1 MRLNRLD
8 LTRYGKFT
16 DHRIDFGSAAAGGCD
31 LHIVYGPNEAGKS
44 TLFSAWLDLLFGI
57 GAQSSYNFLHP
68 YPNMQIGAAID
79 IDGRTQ
85 EFVRIKR
92 QQNSLLDNRDQPV
105 SDGALLSG
113 LGGLDR
119 DSYQTMFSLDDESL
133 EQGGESILASR
144 GDLGELLFSASA
156 GLGDLSQRLIGI
168 RTETEDFYKPR
179 AQKRILGELKAE
191 LAELKAERDRID
203 TQASKF
209 AQLSKELEEAK
220 TRHDEAGGE
229 RKRLR
234 VRLAEIDRL
243 LTARPRI
250 AELERLQADLEP
262 LSDLPDVAPE
272 WRQQVRDLGEQ
283 EAALQAGGA
292 ALEAEIERLTAE
304 RDALDVD
311 AAILALQDRLGELAR
326 LRTRH
331 DAAGEDLPER
341 RAALARIDG
350 RIEQYLARLGQPT
363 GAKPVE
369 LLLDTSRTATLRELI
384 DARASLDVRLATARK
399 EAADALA
406 NRDEA
411 RAHLLSAGQAP
422 VLDAQEH
429 REARIAALTEM
440 LALLRNDNHELR
452 CLTASRAVAAAR
464 EACRALIETLAP
476 WTGETMQLRAMLPP
490 SAETIRGWKSGIEE
504 LNRKRIST
512 DEEIARLGQT
522 LKRLEAEAAALT
534 RSGTLPSTAQTEAL
548 RTTRDKAWENHKATL
563 DPETATAFEAAMQA
577 HDDATD
583 KRAAH
588 QADVARLNENS
599 VQSDIARAGL
609 EGAET
614 ARASLEKALADL
626 SDRIAVII
634 AQISPALPAG
644 MTPEALQQWLDR
656 RDQVLQADEALL
668 ARLRELE
675 IAEQDRLTAAARLH
689 RALSPL
695 DPEAGPDEDLE
706 ALLTRAQGLVS
717 REAKLDGYRQTLVEQ
732 ERALARRQREVES
745 TETEAKA
752 WILAW
757 KQACDG
763 CWLGNAANAPTAAEV
778 REALPLLAELATAIH
793 ERDGLADRIAK
804 MQRDQA
810 DYAAALQA
818 TASEAGLDTR
828 DTPPAAIAR
837 QLADRLAMAEKAGA
851 RHDDLTRHIEAALAR
866 QRTHAETRAAHAA
879 RKAQMLEALGTD
891 TLPDAALRIDQ
902 ALERRQLGQRASQIA
917 GELCEALGVTSL
929 DEARYRLEA
938 ADANELN
945 AEKQEL
951 EASLET
957 LDAEIQQLFAAR
969 TRASDA
975 INAVGGDDAVAR
987 IEQSRRTILLAIAE
1001 GAERY
1006 LRLSAGV
1013 IAMEQALTLYRERHS
1028 SSMMQRAS
1036 EAIRTISRGRY
1047 TGLASQPDHGRDK
1060 GRELL
1065 IAIQN
1070 DGTSKQAAEMS
1081 KGARFQLYLAL
1092 RVAGFHEFAATRQT
1106 VPFIADDIMET
1117 FDDFRAEETF
1127 RLFAGMAGVGQVIYL
1142 THHRHLCDIA
1152 RSVCPDVTIHELHT

>member
-1 MRLNRLD
+1 MRLKRLD

-68 YPNMQIGAAID
+68 YPNMRIGAAIE

-85 EFVRIKR
+85 ELVRIKR

-156 GLGDLSQRLIGI
+156 GLGDLSQRLSGI
-168 RTETEDFYKPR
+168 RAETEDFYKPR
-179 AQKRILGELKAE
+179 AQKRILGELKSE

-209 AQLSKELEEAK
+209 AQLSKELEEASA
-220 TRHDEAGGE
+220 RHDEAGGE

-234 VRLAEIDRL
+234 VRLAEIDRM
-243 LTARPRI
+243 LTARPRL
-250 AELERLQADLEP
+250 AELERVQADLEP

-283 EAALQAGGA
+283 EAALQAAGA
-292 ALEAEIERLTAE
+292 ALAAEIERLTAE

-311 AAILALQDRLGELAR
+311 AAMLALQDRLGELAR

-341 RAALARIDG
+341 RAALDRIDG
-350 RIEQYLARLGQPT
+350 RIEQYLARLGQP
-363 GAKPVE
+363 ACSIAAE

-399 EAADALA
+399 EAGDALA

-411 RAHLLSAGQAP
+411 RARLSSASGAP
-422 VLDAQEH
+422 ESGASERQEP
-429 REARIAALTEM
+429 RIAAFAEM
-440 LALLRNDNHELR
+440 LALMRNDNHDQR
-452 CLTASRAVAAAR
+452 CLTASRAVEAAR
-464 EACRALIETLAP
+464 DTCRALIETLAP
-476 WTGETMQLRAMLPP
+476 WTGETGHLRAMLPP

-504 LNRKRIST
+504 LNRKRISIE
-512 DEEIARLGQT
+512 EEIARLGKT
-522 LKRLEAEAAALT
+522 LKRLEAESAALT
-534 RSGTLPSTAQTEAL
+534 RPGALPSNNQTDAL
-548 RTTRDKAWENHKATL
+548 RTARDKAWENHKATL
-563 DPETATAFEAAMQA
+563 DPETAASFETAMQA
-577 HDDATD
+577 HDDAAD
-583 KRAAH
+583 RRAAH
-588 QADVARLNENS
+588 LSEVARLNEIS
-599 VQSDIARAGL
+599 VQSEIA
-609 EGAET
+609 T
-614 ARASLEKALADL
+614 ADL
-626 SDRIAVII
+626 QAAQTNRSALQKSLAALHDEIAAAV
-634 AQISPALPAG
+634 ARLSPALPAE

-656 RDQVLQADEALL
+656 RDRVLESDEALL
-668 ARLRELE
+668 AHLRELE
-675 IAEQDRLTAAARLH
+675 IAEEDRRTAAARLH
-689 RALSPL
+689 RALAPL
-695 DPEAGPDEDLE
+695 DPETGPDEDLE
-706 ALLTRAQGLVS
+706 TLLARAQNLVS
-717 REAKLDGYRQTLVEQ
+717 REAKLDGYRQALAEQ
-732 ERALARRQREVES
+732 ERTLARRQRDVES
-745 TETEAKA
+745 TEAEAQA
-752 WILAW
+752 WMLAW

-763 CWLGNAANAPTAAEV
+763 CWLGNAAKAPTAAEV

-851 RHDDLTRHIEAALAR
+851 RHDDLTRQIEQALAR
-866 QRTHAETRAAHAA
+866 QREHSETRAAHAA
-879 RKAQMLEALGTD
+879 RKAQMLEALGAD

-902 ALERRQLGQRASQIA
+902 ALERRQLGQRAGQIA
-917 GELCEALGVTSL
+917 TELCEALGVASL
-929 DEARYRLEA
+929 KEARSLLEA
-938 ADANELN
+938 SDSTELN
-945 AEKQEL
+945 AQKQEL

-957 LDAEIQQLFAAR
+957 LDAELQHLFAAR

-1047 TGLASQPDHGRDK
+1047 SGLASQPDK

-1152 RSVCPDVTIHELHT
+1152 RSVCPDVTIHELTA

>member
-1 MRLNRLD
+1 MRLERLD

-16 DHRIDFGSAAAGGCD
+16 DHRIDFGSFAAEGCD

-68 YPNMQIGAAID
+68 YPNMRIGAAIE

-92 QQNSLLDNRDQPV
+92 QQNSLLDSRDQPV
-105 SDGALLSG
+105 SDGALLSA

-119 DSYQTMFSLDDESL
+119 DGYQTMFSLDDESL

-156 GLGDLSQRLIGI
+156 GLGDLSQRLMGI
-168 RTETEDFYKPR
+168 RAETEEFYKPR

-203 TQASKF
+203 TQASRF
-209 AQLSKELEEAK
+209 AQLSKELEEARA
-220 TRHDEAGGE
+220 RHEEAGGE

-243 LTARPRI
+243 LTARPRL

-283 EAALQAGGA
+283 EAALEAAGA
-292 ALEAEIERLTAE
+292 ALEAEIERLTSE
-304 RDALDVD
+304 RDALHVD
-311 AAILALQDRLGELAR
+311 AAILSLQDRLGELAR

-350 RIEQYLARLGQPT
+350 RIEQYLARLGQPS
-363 GAKPVE
+363 GSRAAE

-384 DARASLDVRLATARK
+384 DARASLDVRLAAARK

-411 RAHLLSAGQAP
+411 RAHLLSAGGAAEP
-422 VLDAQEH
+422 
-429 REARIAALTEM
+429 REPQHYQGRLTAVTEM
-440 LALLRNDNHELR
+440 LALLRNDNHDLR
-452 CLTASRAVAAAR
+452 CLTASRAVATAR
-464 EACRALIETLAP
+464 EKCRELVETLAP
-476 WTGETMQLRAMLPP
+476 WTGETGQLRALLPP
-490 SAETIRGWKSGIEE
+490 SAETLRAWKSGLEE
-504 LNRKRIST
+504 LSRKRIST
-512 DEEIARLGQT
+512 DEEIARLDQA
-522 LKRLEAEAAALT
+522 LKRLEAEARAIS
-534 RSGTLPSTAQTEAL
+534 RSGALPSNAETEAL
-548 RTTRDKAWENHKATL
+548 RAARDRAWEDHKATL
-563 DPETATAFEAAMQA
+563 DPRTATAFQAAMQA
-577 HDDATD
+577 HDDASD
-583 KRAAH
+583 RRAAH
-588 QADVARLNENS
+588 LSDVARLNELS
-599 VQSDIARAGL
+599 VQSGIAAADREAAQASRSAVQESLAALRAEIAAAIARL
-609 EGAET
+609 
-614 ARASLEKALADL
+614 
-626 SDRIAVII
+626 
-634 AQISPALPAG
+634 SPALPAG
-644 MTPEALQQWLDR
+644 MTPEVLQEWLDR
-656 RDQVLQADEALL
+656 RDQVLQADDTLVTH
-668 ARLRELE
+668 LRELE
-675 IAEQDRLTAAARLH
+675 IAEQDRRNAASRLS

-695 DPEAGPDEDLE
+695 DRQLTASEDLE
-706 ALLTRAQGLVS
+706 ALLARAQDLVG
-717 REAKLDGYRQTLVEQ
+717 REAKLEGYRQALAEQ
-732 ERALARRQREVES
+732 ERMLARRQRDVANA
-745 TETEAKA
+745 EAEAQA
-752 WILAW
+752 WMLAW

-763 CWLGNAANAPTAAEV
+763 CWLGNAPKAPTAAQV

-810 DYAAALQA
+810 DYAAVLEA
-818 TASEAGLDTR
+818 TASEAGIDTR

-837 QLADRLAMAEKAGA
+837 QLADRLAAAQKAGA
-851 RHDDLTRHIEAALAR
+851 RHDDLTRQIEEALAR
-866 QRTHAETRAAHAA
+866 QREHSETRAAHAA
-879 RKAQMLEALGTD
+879 RKTQMLDALGAD

-902 ALERRQLGQRASQIA
+902 ALERRQLGQRIGQITA
-917 GELCEALGVTSL
+917 ELCEALGVASL
-929 DEARYRLEA
+929 DEARSRIEA
-938 ADANELN
+938 ADVNELI
-945 AEKQEL
+945 AERQEL
-951 EASLET
+951 DATLET
-957 LDAEIQQLFAAR
+957 LDAEIQHLFAAR

-987 IEQSRRTILLAIAE
+987 IEQSRKTVLLSIAE

-1036 EAIRTISRGRY
+1036 DAIRTISRGRY
-1047 TGLASQPDHGRDK
+1047 SGLASQPDHGRDK
-1060 GRELL
+1060 ARELL

-1092 RVAGFHEFAATRQT
+1092 RVAGFLEFAATRRT

-1127 RLFAGMAGVGQVIYL
+1127 RLFAGMASVGQVIYL

-1152 RSVCPDVTIHELHT
+1152 RSVCPEVRIHELTA

>member
-16 DHRIDFGSAAAGGCD
+16 DHRIDFGSTAAGGCD

-68 YPNMQIGAAID
+68 YPNMRIGAAIE

-119 DSYQTMFSLDDESL
+119 DGYQTMFSLDDESL

-156 GLGDLSQRLIGI
+156 GLGDLSQRLSGI
-168 RTETEDFYKPR
+168 RTETEEFYKPR
-179 AQKRILGELKAE
+179 AQKRILGELKTE

-203 TQASKF
+203 TQASRF
-209 AQLSKELEEAK
+209 AQLSKELEEARA
-220 TRHDEAGGE
+220 RHDEAGEE

-243 LTARPRI
+243 LSARPRL
-250 AELERLQADLEP
+250 AELERLQAGLEP

-283 EAALQAGGA
+283 EAALEAAGA

-311 AAILALQDRLGELAR
+311 AAMLALQDRLGELAR

-363 GAKPVE
+363 GSSAAG
-369 LLLDTSRTATLRELI
+369 LLLDTSRTASLRELI
-384 DARASLDVRLATARK
+384 DARASLDVRLAAARK

-406 NRDEA
+406 NREEA
-411 RAHLLSAGQAP
+411 RAHLLSAGGAP
-422 VLDAQEH
+422 ESGAPGLQQD
-429 REARIAALTEM
+429 RMAALAEM
-440 LALLRNDNHELR
+440 LALLRNDNHDQR
-452 CLTASRAVAAAR
+452 CLTASRTVAAAR
-464 EACRALIETLAP
+464 ETCRALIETLAP
-476 WTGETMQLRAMLPP
+476 WTGETGQLRAMLPP

-504 LNRKRIST
+504 LDRKRIST

-522 LKRLEAEAAALT
+522 LKRFEAESAAIT
-534 RSGTLPSTAQTEAL
+534 RPGALPSNAETQAL
-548 RTTRDKAWENHKATL
+548 RTARNKAWETHKASL
-563 DPETATAFEAAMQA
+563 DPETAAAFHAAMKAHDEAA
-577 HDDATD
+577 D

-588 QADVARLNENS
+588 LSEVARLNELS
-599 VQSDIARAGL
+599 VQSEIATADLEAAQTNRSALQKSLAALHDEIAAAVAGL
-609 EGAET
+609 
-614 ARASLEKALADL
+614 
-626 SDRIAVII
+626 
-634 AQISPALPAG
+634 SPALPAG

-656 RDQVLQADEALL
+656 RDQFLRADETLQADVRA
-668 ARLRELE
+668 LE
-675 IAEQDRLTAAARLH
+675 IAEQDRRTAAARLH
-689 RALSPL
+689 RALAPL
-695 DPEAGPDEDLE
+695 DPEADPDEELE
-706 ALLTRAQGLVS
+706 TLLARAQTLVS
-717 REAKLDGYRQTLVEQ
+717 REAKLDGYRQALAEQ
-732 ERALARRQREVES
+732 ERMLARRQRDVES
-745 TETEAKA
+745 TEAEAEA
-752 WILAW
+752 WMLAW

-763 CWLGNAANAPTAAEV
+763 CWLGNAAKAPTAAEV

-793 ERDGLADRIAK
+793 ERDGFADRIAK

-837 QLADRLAMAEKAGA
+837 QLADRLAMVEKASA
-851 RHDDLTRHIEAALAR
+851 RHDDLTRQIEAALAR
-866 QRTHAETRAAHAA
+866 QREQSETRAAHAA
-879 RKAQMLEALGTD
+879 RKAQMLEALGAG

-902 ALERRQLGQRASQIA
+902 ALERKQLGQRAGQIA
-917 GELCEALGVTSL
+917 AELCEALGVASL
-929 DEARYRLEA
+929 DEARSRLEA
-938 ADANELN
+938 ADADELN
-945 AEKQEL
+945 AERQEL

-957 LDAEIQQLFAAR
+957 LDAELQHLFAAR

-987 IEQSRRTILLAIAE
+987 IEQSHRTILLAIAE

-1047 TGLASQPDHGRDK
+1047 TGLASQPDK

-1065 IAIQN
+1065 IAIQD

-1092 RVAGFHEFAATRQT
+1092 RVAGFHEFAATRET

-1152 RSVCPDVTIHELHT
+1152 RSVCPDVTIHELTA

>member
-16 DHRIDFGSAAAGGCD
+16 DHRIDFGSAAVGGCD

-105 SDGALLSG
+105 SDGALLAG

-133 EQGGESILASR
+133 EKGGESILASR

-168 RTETEDFYKPR
+168 RAETEDFYKPR

-203 TQASKF
+203 TQASRF

-220 TRHDEAGGE
+220 ARHDEAGGE

-234 VRLAEIDRL
+234 VRLADIDRL
-243 LTARPRI
+243 LTARPRL
-250 AELERLQADLEP
+250 AELERVQADLEP
-262 LSDLPDVAPE
+262 LSELPDVAPE

-283 EAALQAGGA
+283 EAALEAAGA

-311 AAILALQDRLGELAR
+311 TAMLALQDRLGELAR

-331 DAAGEDLPER
+331 DAAEDDIPKLR
-341 RAALARIDG
+341 LGLGGIDG
-350 RIEQYLARLGQPT
+350 RIEQYLARLGQPP
-363 GAKPVE
+363 GSKAAE
-369 LLLDTSRTATLRELI
+369 LLLDTARTATLRELI
-384 DARASLDVRLATARK
+384 DARASLDVRLVTARK

-411 RAHLLSAGQAP
+411 RAHLLSAGGAP
-422 VLDAQEH
+422 EPGAPGLQQG
-429 REARIAALTEM
+429 RMAALAEM
-440 LALLRNDNHELR
+440 LALLRNDNHDLR

-464 EACRALIETLAP
+464 ETCRALIETLAP
-476 WTGETMQLRAMLPP
+476 WTGETGQLRAMLPP

-512 DEEIARLGQT
+512 DEEIARLGQA
-522 LKRLEAEAAALT
+522 LARLEAEAAALT
-534 RSGTLPSTAQTEAL
+534 RSSALPSNAETEAL
-548 RTTRDKAWENHKATL
+548 RTARDKAWEIHKATL
-563 DPETATAFEAAMQA
+563 DRETAKAFEAAMQA
-577 HDDATD
+577 HDDAAD
-583 KRAAH
+583 RRAAH
-588 QADVARLNENS
+588 LSDVARLNELS
-599 VQSDIARAGL
+599 VQSDIAA
-609 EGAET
+609 
-614 ARASLEKALADL
+614 ADL
-626 SDRIAVII
+626 EAAQTSRSAVQKSLAALHDEIAAIV
-634 AQISPALPAG
+634 ARLSPALPTG
-644 MTPEALQQWLDR
+644 MTPETLQDWLDR
-656 RDQVLQADEALL
+656 RETVLEADAALL

-675 IAEQDRLTAAARLH
+675 IAEQDRRTATARLY

-695 DPEAGPDEDLE
+695 DPEADPDEELE
-706 ALLTRAQGLVS
+706 ALLVRAQALAS
-717 REAKLDGYRQTLVEQ
+717 REAKLDGYRQALAEQ
-732 ERALARRQREVES
+732 ERMLARRQRDVES
-745 TETEAKA
+745 TEAEAKA
-752 WILAW
+752 WMLAW
-757 KQACDG
+757 EQACDG
-763 CWLGNAANAPTAAEV
+763 CWLGNAAKAPTAAEV

-818 TASEAGLDTR
+818 AASDAGLDTR
-828 DTPPAAIAR
+828 DALPAAIAR
-837 QLADRLAMAEKAGA
+837 QLADRLAMAKKAGA
-851 RHDDLTRHIEAALAR
+851 RHDDLTRQIEEALAR

-902 ALERRQLGQRASQIA
+902 ALERRQLGQRIGQIA
-917 GELCEALGVTSL
+917 AELCEALGVASL
-929 DEARYRLEA
+929 EDARSRLEA
-938 ADANELN
+938 ADATELN
-945 AEKQEL
+945 AEKQEF
-951 EASLET
+951 EASLDT
-957 LDAEIQQLFAAR
+957 LDAEIQHLFAAR

-987 IEQSRRTILLAIAE
+987 IEQRRRTTLEAIAE

-1047 TGLASQPDHGRDK
+1047 TGLASQPDQGRDK

-1152 RSVCPDVTIHELHT
+1152 RSVCPDVTIHELTA

>member
-16 DHRIDFGSAAAGGCD
+16 DHRIDFGPAAASGCD

-68 YPNMQIGAAID
+68 YPNMRIGAAIE

-156 GLGDLSQRLIGI
+156 GLGDLSQRLSAI

-191 LAELKAERDRID
+191 LAELKTERDRID

-209 AQLSKELEEAK
+209 AQLSKELEEARA
-220 TRHDEAGGE
+220 RHDEAGGE

-243 LTARPRI
+243 LTARPRL
-250 AELERLQADLEP
+250 AELERLQAGLEP

-283 EAALQAGGA
+283 EAALEAAGA

-304 RDALDVD
+304 REALDVD
-311 AAILALQDRLGELAR
+311 ATMLALQDRLGELAR

-331 DAAGEDLPER
+331 DAAEDDIPKLR
-341 RAALARIDG
+341 LGLGGIDG

-363 GAKPVE
+363 GSIAAE
-369 LLLDTSRTATLRELI
+369 LLLDTSRTAALRELI
-384 DARASLDVRLATARK
+384 DARASLDVRLAAARK
-399 EAADALA
+399 EATDALA

-411 RAHLLSAGQAP
+411 QAHLLSAGGAP
-422 VLDAQEH
+422 EPGAPGLQQG
-429 REARIAALTEM
+429 RMAALAEM
-440 LALLRNDNHELR
+440 LALLRNDNHDQR
-452 CLTASRAVAAAR
+452 CLTASRAAAAAR
-464 EACRALIETLAP
+464 ETCRALIETLAP
-476 WTGETMQLRAMLPP
+476 WTGETGQLRAMLPP

-504 LNRKRIST
+504 LNRKRISAE
-512 DEEIARLGQT
+512 EEIARHGQT
-522 LKRLEAEAAALT
+522 LKRLEAEAAAIT
-534 RSGTLPSTAQTEAL
+534 RPGALPSNAQTQAL
-548 RTTRDKAWENHKATL
+548 RTVRDKAWETHKARL
-563 DPETATAFEAAMQA
+563 DPETAATFETAMHAHDEAANR
-577 HDDATD
+577 
-583 KRAAH
+583 RAAH
-588 QADVARLNENS
+588 LSEVARLNEIAM
-599 VQSDIARAGL
+599 QSDIARAGL

-614 ARASLEKALADL
+614 ARAGIDKALSDL
-626 SDRIAVII
+626 SDRIAAAIG
-634 AQISPALPAG
+634 QLSPALPAG

-656 RDQVLQADEALL
+656 RDQVLRADDTLQADVRA
-668 ARLRELE
+668 LE
-675 IAEQDRLTAAARLH
+675 IAEQDRSTAASRLH

-706 ALLTRAQGLVS
+706 ALLARAQTLVS
-717 REAKLDGYRQTLVEQ
+717 REAKLDGYRQALAEQ
-732 ERALARRQREVES
+732 ERMLARRQRDVEN
-745 TETEAKA
+745 TEAEAQA
-752 WILAW
+752 WMLAW

-763 CWLGNAANAPTAAEV
+763 CWLGNAGKAPTAAEV

-837 QLADRLAMAEKAGA
+837 QLADRLAMAEKANA
-851 RHDDLTRHIEAALAR
+851 RHDDLTRQIEQALAR

-879 RKAQMLEALGTD
+879 RKAQMLEALGAD
-891 TLPDAALRIDQ
+891 SLPDAALRTDQ
-902 ALERRQLGQRASQIA
+902 ALERRQLGQRTSQIA
-917 GELCEALGVTSL
+917 DELCEALGVASL
-929 DEARYRLEA
+929 DEARSRLET
-938 ADANELN
+938 ADATELN

-957 LDAEIQQLFAAR
+957 LDAEIQHLFAAR

-987 IEQSRRTILLAIAE
+987 IEQKRKTTLLAIAE

-1047 TGLASQPDHGRDK
+1047 TGLASQPDK

-1081 KGARFQLYLAL
+1081 KGSRFQLYLAL
-1092 RVAGFHEFAATRQT
+1092 RVAGFHEFAATRET

-1127 RLFAGMAGVGQVIYL
+1127 RLFAGMASVGQVIYL

-1152 RSVCPDVTIHELHT
+1152 RSVCPDVTIHELTA